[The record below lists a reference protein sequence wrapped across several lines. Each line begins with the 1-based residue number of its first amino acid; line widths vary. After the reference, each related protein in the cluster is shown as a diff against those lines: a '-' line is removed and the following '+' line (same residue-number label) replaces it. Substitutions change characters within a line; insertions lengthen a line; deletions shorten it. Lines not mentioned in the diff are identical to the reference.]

1 MSVVSPQRSASVS
14 APISGRNHKR
24 DGLMRETLYYGFR
37 LAVVS
42 AILYAV
48 MVAALIVITAK

>member
-1 MSVVSPQRSASVS
+1 
-14 APISGRNHKR
+14 
-24 DGLMRETLYYGFR
+24 MRETLYYASR